1 MNVLISGAASG
12 IGRAAAEHFLLKGHT
27 VFALDKCEAE
37 YPEGIVPMVADIT
50 EKESLEGYRRRL
62 EVNGIKLDVII
73 CVAGVHAMASLVE
86 GDFSEIKRLMD
97 INLLGTMLTC
107 RTFHPLL
114 CEKGRIVILT
124 SEVATLEPMP
134 FNGLYNISKTA
145 LECYAQA
152 LRQELN
158 LLGQSVVTVRPGA
171 VATPLAKGSKDSTA
185 ALAEKTELYKK
196 QAKHFSSIVEKF
208 TGTPMPPERLAKTIY
223 KASTARHPRYSYSKH
238 RNPGL
243 VLLGILPKRA
253 QCFVIKLLLNRK

>member
-1 MNVLISGAASG
+1 MPRTSAATARNGSTASRIANTAMNVQSAVSCVSSAGCAVTAPA
-12 IGRAAAEHFLLKGHT
+12 GR
-27 VFALDKCEAE
+27 FATAV
-37 YPEGIVPMVADIT
+37 PMSRAVPSVWIVPSIKALIARIAMNAICEPYIR
-50 EKESLEGYRRRL
+50 EKAIR
-62 EVNGIKLDVII
+62 N
-73 CVAGVHAMASLVE
+73 
-86 GDFSEIKRLMD
+86 F
-97 INLLGTMLTC
+97 
-107 RTFHPLL
+107 
-114 CEKGRIVILT
+114 EKGRIVILT
-124 SEVATLEPMP
+124 SEVATLDPMP

-208 TGTPMPPERLAKTIY
+208 TGKPMPPERLAKTIY